1 MKLQGQKPNT
11 RYSYDVSIENLET
24 GNKRRIYNYSSS
36 LDCILRQDYSF
47 TDNDKDGKYLV
58 YVIWS
63 EYANDRIYQTEFTL
77 STISKFLNL
86 RKCEF

>member
-47 TDNDKDGKYLV
+47 TDNDKDEKYLV
-58 YVIWS
+58 YVIWNI
-63 EYANDRIYQTEFTL
+63 YPNYRIYQTEFTL
-77 STISKFLNL
+77 STISKFLKL